1 MAATAPLGRILV
13 VDDDLDMCE
22 VLRSSLEYEGFRV
35 ETCQNL
41 DQMKTKIKQYS
52 FDAILLDLVLGEE
65 SGIEALPFVV
75 REVPFSVVIVMTAY
89 GSIELAVEAMG
100 AGATSF
106 LTKSDDP
113 NKITKELKAKLEIRP
128 TAGVGS
134 DGVFKDLSIIGR
146 SPAMLSLQSD
156 IEHIKDTEATVLIH
170 GESGTGKELVARA
183 LHRLSKRSNARFEAL
198 NCAAI
203 PENLLESE
211 LFGHKRGAFTDAKT
225 DRKGIFEVCSDG
237 TLLLDEIG
245 EMPLSLQSKLLRVLQ
260 EREVTPVG
268 GSGAIKVNTRVVA
281 ATNRDLEEEV
291 GRGRFREDLYFR
303 LNVLPIHLPAL
314 RERPEDIP
322 LLVESFVQKFNN
334 RYAKAIQP
342 PTLDLL
348 IRLKAYQWP
357 GNVRELENAIER
369 AVILS
374 KDDQLHL
381 EDILRRKQTKLSA
394 TDLALQS
401 LGAGDNFSYVEAK
414 EAFEKAFLMRILTA
428 SKGSIAEA
436 ARLSGRYRSDI
447 YRLMDKYGIS
457 KDDFKG

>member
-1 MAATAPLGRILV
+1 
-13 VDDDLDMCE
+13 
-22 VLRSSLEYEGFRV
+22 
-35 ETCQNL
+35 
-41 DQMKTKIKQYS
+41 
-52 FDAILLDLVLGEE
+52 
-65 SGIEALPFVV
+65 
-75 REVPFSVVIVMTAY
+75 
-89 GSIELAVEAMG
+89 
-100 AGATSF
+100 
-106 LTKSDDP
+106 
-113 NKITKELKAKLEIRP
+113 
-128 TAGVGS
+128 
-134 DGVFKDLSIIGR
+134 
-146 SPAMLSLQSD
+146 
-156 IEHIKDTEATVLIH
+156 
-170 GESGTGKELVARA
+170 
-183 LHRLSKRSNARFEAL
+183 
-198 NCAAI
+198 
-203 PENLLESE
+203 
-211 LFGHKRGAFTDAKT
+211 
-225 DRKGIFEVCSDG
+225 
-237 TLLLDEIG
+237 
-245 EMPLSLQSKLLRVLQ
+245 LRVLQ

-268 GSGAIKVNTRVVA
+268 GNGAIKVNTRVVA

-303 LNVLPIHLPAL
+303 LNVLPVHLPPL

-322 LLVESFVQKFNN
+322 LLVESFVRKFNG

-348 IRLKAYQWP
+348 IRLKAHQWP

-381 EDILRRKQTKLSA
+381 EDILRKKHSKLSA

-457 KDDFKG
+457 KDDFKA